1 MTYIVFGVILI
12 LLLMTDIVRTT
23 LTTRGEGLISSFVSG
38 TYRRVACS
46 CIRTGHRPSEVIG
59 SISISTLA
67 LVWLAGLWAGWVLV
81 FMGIPDAIAHS
92 GDTSGVDLHDIIY
105 FVGFTLSTLGTGD
118 LFPTTPVAQI
128 ATVLSSFS
136 GLLIVTLIVTY
147 AISVVS
153 AVVARR
159 VLAYKIYLNGGDK
172 GGEGEFLT
180 EFPDL
185 EDFAAWVG
193 GIKNELIS
201 CTEQRLAYPIL
212 DNFVSKDERF
222 SLPVQLARLGLIIYK
237 ESRNEDA
244 SQQTKKELNQLLSVL
259 DRYTLLSGIT
269 DREMS
274 ARLARLSKL

>member
-1 MTYIVFGVILI
+1 MAYIVFGVILI
-12 LLLMTDIVRTT
+12 LLVMTDIVRTT

-38 TYRRVACS
+38 AFRRVACS
-46 CIRTGHRPSEVIG
+46 SIRKGHRPSEIIG
-59 SISISTLA
+59 SISILTLA
-67 LVWLAGLWAGWVLV
+67 LVWLAGLWAGWVLI
-81 FMGIPDAIAHS
+81 FMGIPNAIVHAGDA
-92 GDTSGVDLHDIIY
+92 SGVGLYDIIY
-105 FVGFTLSTLGTGD
+105 FVGFTLSTLGIGD
-118 LFPTTPVAQI
+118 LSPTTPMAQM

-185 EDFAAWVG
+185 EGFAAWVG
-193 GIKNELIS
+193 DIKNEIIS

-222 SLPVQLARLGLIIYK
+222 SLPVQLAKLGLVTYR
-237 ESRNEDA
+237 ESRNEGA

-259 DRYTLLSGIT
+259 DRYMWLSGIT
-269 DREMS
+269 DGDMS
-274 ARLARLSKL
+274 ARLTGLSKL